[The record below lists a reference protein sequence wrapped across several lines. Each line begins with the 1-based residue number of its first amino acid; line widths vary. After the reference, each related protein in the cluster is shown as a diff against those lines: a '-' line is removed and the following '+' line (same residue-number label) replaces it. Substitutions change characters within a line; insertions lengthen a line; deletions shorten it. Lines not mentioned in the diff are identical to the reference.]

1 MNEGCKV
8 SCIKLIV
15 WSIVVKEATNTLMF
29 YISKYGAACSAQS
42 GAK

>member
-1 MNEGCKV
+1 MKEGCKV
-8 SCIKLIV
+8 SCIK
-15 WSIVVKEATNTLMF
+15 IVVGSVVAKEATNTLMF